1 MCILVMIETIRQTT
15 VYVYSSPYSDNQY
28 IYRAVDERESQS
40 SVSTETSVMGPC
52 NKNNARRGK

>member
-1 MCILVMIETIRQTT
+1 MIETTRQTS

-28 IYRAVDERESQS
+28 IYRAVDERESQF